1 MRVVKAEEMGICIG
15 IKRAFAMVEDVW
27 RNNGGRPLF
36 VYGDIAHNQHVI
48 DTIRE
53 HGFKTIYS
61 ASEAP
66 KGSIVVIRAHGISD
80 EERRILDERGVVIVD
95 ATCPLVKKNQ
105 DLMRSSELDV
115 LLLGIKGHS
124 ETVAVEG
131 AARRKYYV
139 IQDAGDLDCVPNDRK
154 YRVIV
159 QTTLESSRYGMLVDE
174 LDRRGFSYI
183 VSNSICM
190 ASEKRREAVHLMKGR
205 VPFLYVIGDRK
216 SANSNALVSEAL
228 SIGLPS
234 SLIEDQDSID
244 EDFIRQFDLV
254 GISAGSSTPD
264 SVINKVVRRLEEL

>member
-1 MRVVKAEEMGICIG
+1 MKVIKAEEMGFCIG
-15 IKRAFAMVEDVW
+15 VKRAFSMVENV
-27 RNNGGRPLF
+27 RANYQGRKLY
-36 VYGDIAHNQHVI
+36 VYGDLAHNQSVMDRVASYGF
-48 DTIRE
+48 DTVY
-53 HGFKTIYS
+53 H
-61 ASEAP
+61 ASDVEP
-66 KGSIVVIRAHGISD
+66 GSVVLVRAHGISD
-80 EERRILDERGVVIVD
+80 SERKELEARGSEIID
-95 ATCPLVKKNQ
+95 ATCPLVLKNQ

-115 LLLGIKGHS
+115 ILFGIKGHS

-190 ASEKRREAVHLMKGR
+190 ASEKRREAVHLMKGS